1 MLKTL
6 LNFLIFKIEKT
17 LSSFD
22 DHQDSND
29 LWSCSEQCET
39 LRIDA
44 NQMELTL
51 LHFVNIIE
59 TLQFLMQQSMAF
71 H

>member
-1 MLKTL
+1 MITKAAMTY
-6 LNFLIFKIEKT
+6 EAVV
-17 LSSFD
+17 
-22 DHQDSND
+22 Q
-29 LWSCSEQCET
+29 QCET